1 MNPFPTGRDI
11 KRPFIVSDGGQGLG
25 FLNFLL
31 FDESCFLGA
40 DLGKQV
46 FGGAFFLALGH
57 ELAFNGVLEQALF
70 HGVGEAL
77 LNRLQ
82 LGLGFVVGIDIG
94 LEFFNLG
101 NNTVLLGKWRK
112 RYNSIGYIRKNPI
125 LISYTTSVRSTLF
138 LDQR

>member
-57 ELAFNGVLEQALF
+57 ELAFDGVLEQALF
-70 HGVGEAL
+70 HIVGKAL
-77 LNRLQ
+77 LDGLQ
-82 LGLGFVVGIDIG
+82 LSLGFVVGIDIR
-94 LEFFNLG
+94 LEFFNLSD
-101 NNTVLLGKWRK
+101 NA
-112 RYNSIGYIRKNPI
+112 S
-125 LISYTTSVRSTLF
+125 LF
-138 LDQR
+138 I